1 MLSKCWAPCFTLNSG
16 YLGLEKGSR
25 LIAIYTATTHV
36 VFIFYGIWI
45 LCGGQSDTFFSPF
58 FEFSRKNMYVLAGLL
73 IVYCIGYIVI
83 GSLGLI
89 HAIRSV
95 RIDVKFDFN
104 SQREISILIL
114 FRQLFQETR
123 FYYLPW
129 LYCTLVEIL
138 FFSGFGI
145 YILYRYYHNVSK
157 HQFKFR
163 FVLSNRFIQFSG
175 MVSFCRNRSL
185 ECVDLSL
192 LPLSCSAFPLLCIE
206 TITRTNIC
214 CHLSIKL

>member
-89 HAIRSV
+89 HAIRS
-95 RIDVKFDFN
+95 
-104 SQREISILIL
+104 
-114 FRQLFQETR
+114 ETR

-145 YILYRYYHNVSK
+145 YILYRYYHNEWSLFAAIVLWSASIY
-157 HQFKFR
+157 HFYLYLV
-163 FVLSNRFIQFSG
+163 VLSLYYVLKRLQEPTFVVIY
-175 MVSFCRNRSL
+175 
-185 ECVDLSL
+185 
-192 LPLSCSAFPLLCIE
+192 P
-206 TITRTNIC
+206 
-214 CHLSIKL
+214 